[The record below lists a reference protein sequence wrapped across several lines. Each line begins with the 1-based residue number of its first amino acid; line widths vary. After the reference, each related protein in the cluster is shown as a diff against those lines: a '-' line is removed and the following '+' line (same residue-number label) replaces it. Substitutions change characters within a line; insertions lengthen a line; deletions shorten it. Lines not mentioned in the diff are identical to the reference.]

1 MSARTR
7 FQDPPSARWEVLPS
21 ELAIGQPARARL
33 VVEHV
38 PAQRPDLGALE
49 LALDDSWLVLDPGA
63 PVTVA
68 GPAGRATSERTWTF
82 FSLEPGARE
91 WPALR
96 VPLAGGQELEVA
108 PVSLAVSG
116 ELAQG
121 EDAPRPMPGFHAIDE
136 RAGPLRPA
144 HWLVVALALT
154 LLAAG
159 FVARRRRGRRAG
171 SAPPAPGPL
180 ERLAGLRPADWTAAG
195 AASDYAFGLSGLLH
209 EVAARGVEGLARGAS
224 DEELV
229 AWLRERGGRSAGDL
243 DALAALFERCAA
255 IKYGG
260 ERPTRF
266 ALDDLARGGEELLAR
281 LAAEPGGGA

>member
-1 MSARTR
+1 MSAALR
-7 FQDPPSARWEVLPS
+7 FQDAPSARWEVAPS

-33 VVEHV
+33 VVEH
-38 PAQRPDLGALE
+38 AAGARPDLGALE

-63 PVTVA
+63 ALTVP

-96 VPLAGGQELEVA
+96 VPLAGGVELEVA
-108 PVSLAVSG
+108 PASLQVAE
-116 ELAQG
+116 ELSEG

-144 HWLVVALALT
+144 HWLLVALALT
-154 LLAAG
+154 LLGAG
-159 FVARRRRGRRAG
+159 FVAWRRRGRRREAQ
-171 SAPPAPGPL
+171 PAPGPL
-180 ERLAGLRPADWTAAG
+180 ERLTALRPDDWTAPE
-195 AASDYAFGLSGLLH
+195 AASGYAFELSGLLH
-209 EVAARGVEGLARGAS
+209 EVAAAGIEGLARGAS

-229 AWLRERGGRSAGDL
+229 ALLRARGARGEEEL
-243 DALAALFERCAA
+243 EALASLFERCAA

-266 ALDDLARGGEELLAR
+266 ALDELARGGEELLR
-281 LAAEPGGGA
+281 RMAAGPGGSA